1 MFSLTSLLL
10 RLIEVRRAKGRGRRG
25 FVASVDCGS
34 EYLGRWGAGLRRVC
48 PQVGSRS
55 GSCSWQDFGHEEE
68 GDSDEVQVL
77 EVVAAMPISY
87 AFPASTFP
95 ANPAGQVHDA
105 EPIASRPP
113 VTSGKRGAP
122 ADASEAAPKK
132 RTKKSA
138 PNPPRRKIMPGV
150 AG

>member
-1 MFSLTSLLL
+1 MSLPWTADRNTPDVGEPDSEEFVPKSDPATAHTRGKTS
-10 RLIEVRRAKGRGRRG
+10 V
-25 FVASVDCGS
+25 
-34 EYLGRWGAGLRRVC
+34 
-48 PQVGSRS
+48 
-55 GSCSWQDFGHEEE
+55 HEEE
-68 GDSDEVQVL
+68 GDSDEVQAL

-122 ADASEAAPKK
+122 ASASEAAPKK
-132 RTKKSA
+132 RMKKSA
-138 PNPPRRKIMPGV
+138 PNPPRRKTMPGV

>member
-1 MFSLTSLLL
+1 MSLPWTADRNTPDVGELDSEEFVPKSDLAPARARGKTS
-10 RLIEVRRAKGRGRRG
+10 V
-25 FVASVDCGS
+25 
-34 EYLGRWGAGLRRVC
+34 
-48 PQVGSRS
+48 
-55 GSCSWQDFGHEEE
+55 HEEE
-68 GDSDEVQVL
+68 GDSDEGQVL

-122 ADASEAAPKK
+122 ASSSEAVPKK
-132 RTKKSA
+132 RIKKSA
-138 PNPPRRKIMPGV
+138 SNPPRRKTMPGV

>member
-1 MFSLTSLLL
+1 MIFFLLVLQRFAEQKNEDGEVLSLPWPADRNTPDNGEPDSEEFVPKSDPAPARTRGKTS
-10 RLIEVRRAKGRGRRG
+10 A
-25 FVASVDCGS
+25 
-34 EYLGRWGAGLRRVC
+34 
-48 PQVGSRS
+48 Q
-55 GSCSWQDFGHEEE
+55 EEE

-113 VTSGKRGAP
+113 ITSVKRGAP
-122 ADASEAAPKK
+122 ASASEVVPKK
-132 RTKKSA
+132 RVKRSA
-138 PNPPRRKIMPGV
+138 PNPPRRKI
-150 AG
+150 

>member
-1 MFSLTSLLL
+1 MSLPWTADRNTPDVGEPDSEEFVPKSDPATARARGKTS
-10 RLIEVRRAKGRGRRG
+10 A
-25 FVASVDCGS
+25 
-34 EYLGRWGAGLRRVC
+34 
-48 PQVGSRS
+48 
-55 GSCSWQDFGHEEE
+55 HEEE
-68 GDSDEVQVL
+68 GDSDEVQAL

-122 ADASEAAPKK
+122 VGTSEAAPKK
-132 RTKKSA
+132 RMKKSA
-138 PNPPRRKIMPGV
+138 PNPPRRKTMPRV

>member
-1 MFSLTSLLL
+1 MDLAPA
-10 RLIEVRRAKGRGRRG
+10 RARGK
-25 FVASVDCGS
+25 AP
-34 EYLGRWGAGLRRVC
+34 A
-48 PQVGSRS
+48 
-55 GSCSWQDFGHEEE
+55 HEEE
-68 GDSDEVQVL
+68 GDSDEVQIL

-105 EPIASRPP
+105 EPIASRPH

-122 ADASEAAPKK
+122 ASASEAVPKK

-150 AG
+150 SG

>member
-1 MFSLTSLLL
+1 MIFFLLVL
-10 RLIEVRRAKGRGRRG
+10 QRFAEQKNEDAKVLQLPWPADRSTPDTGEPDSEEFVPKSDPAPARARGKPS
-25 FVASVDCGS
+25 A
-34 EYLGRWGAGLRRVC
+34 
-48 PQVGSRS
+48 Q
-55 GSCSWQDFGHEEE
+55 EEE
-68 GDSDEVQVL
+68 GDSDEVQTL

-122 ADASEAAPKK
+122 ASASEAVPKK
-132 RTKKSA
+132 RVKKSA
-138 PNPPRRKIMPGV
+138 PNPPRRKTMPGV